1 MVRETSSVGPLP
13 GSWSMCISS
22 AMTNPT
28 DSIHLL
34 PWRIRESAF
43 SDVATITSESESF
56 LSSESRSPMLMPT
69 DMPRWENLSKSSL
82 FSDASAF
89 RGTM

>member
-1 MVRETSSVGPLP
+1 
-13 GSWSMCISS
+13 MCISS

-34 PWRIRESAF
+34 PWRISESAF

-69 DMPRWENLSKSSL
+69 DMPRWENLSKSSF